1 MYFEF
6 IIVACLIV
14 SVLIAY
20 SEYTK
25 HPYTGIIG
33 GAMLIILGLLLL
45 TDPTG
50 IQFKTGET
58 VSYYG
63 LGLIFMGVKCER

>member
-6 IIVACLIV
+6 LIVACLIIA
-14 SVLIAY
+14 VLIAY

-25 HPYTGIIG
+25 HPYVGIIG
-33 GAMLIILGLLLL
+33 GAMLIILGVLLL
-45 TDPTG
+45 TDATG

-63 LGLIFMGVKCER
+63 LGLAFMGVRR